1 MTVLC
6 HSKFAHFSNFVS
18 FLPHFVF
25 DNQQRFLKVQLN
37 TQCLSMEDLSEIV
50 YHFSSMKRMSQSLS
64 MKDLSEIVYYF
75 SSMNFSTYFRYNKK
89 HSTRNKVCSLCK
101 TIFFHFHFDEN
112 EIYEFYK
119 REEEKE
125 ISIESMIKVLISIR
139 EILIFFFILENINTP
154 VQTEEL
160 RVAVVPSELSRRT
173 QVRGE
178 RGGGGERVIS
188 H

>member
-6 HSKFAHFSNFVS
+6 HSKFVHFSNLFVS
-18 FLPHFVF
+18 FLSHFVF
-25 DNQQRFLKVQLN
+25 DNQQRFLKVKLN
-37 TQCLSMEDLSEIV
+37 SQSLFVKDLSEIV

-112 EIYEFYK
+112 
-119 REEEKE
+119 
-125 ISIESMIKVLISIR
+125 L
-139 EILIFFFILENINTP
+139 
-154 VQTEEL
+154 L
-160 RVAVVPSELSRRT
+160 RTR
-173 QVRGE
+173 RGE
-178 RGGGGERVIS
+178 RNKYREYDKS
-188 H
+188 FNFNP

>member
-1 MTVLC
+1 
-6 HSKFAHFSNFVS
+6 
-18 FLPHFVF
+18 
-25 DNQQRFLKVQLN
+25 
-37 TQCLSMEDLSEIV
+37 
-50 YHFSSMKRMSQSLS
+50 MK
-64 MKDLSEIVYYF
+64 
-75 SSMNFSTYFRYNKK
+75 T
-89 HSTRNKVCSLCK
+89 
-101 TIFFHFHFDEN
+101 
-112 EIYEFYK
+112 FYK
-119 REEEKE
+119 LEEEKE

-178 RGGGGERVIS
+178 RGGGERVIS